1 MPFADVQPILKKYCY
16 NCHGGTLAPEG
27 TADAAKA
34 RSQFAIDTEANAT
47 KGGRSNKPGIVAG
60 KAAESEVIVRIQ
72 RGAGARGKM
81 PAGAQGQPAPT
92 MAPEEIQKLV
102 DWVNG
107 GAQFK

>member
-1 MPFADVQPILKKYCY
+1 VPFAEVQPILKKYCY
-16 NCHGGTLAPEG
+16 DCHGGTLAPEG
-27 TADAAKA
+27 TADSAKA
-34 RSQFAIDTEANAT
+34 RGGYALDTAENAAKT
-47 KGGRSNKPGIVAG
+47 GRGRGSKPGIVAG
-60 KAAESEVIVRIQ
+60 KADESEVVLRIQ

-81 PAGAQGQPAPT
+81 PGGQMPKV